1 MTAAFG
7 GRLLFRHI
15 VYGKNYVTFYGSHHR
30 IYTGCYNIH
39 NVMKYTWI
47 TCRESHNLWQMP
59 RVFIKC
65 LNKCPKVVGPLYL
78 LSLFNILKN
87 LTLFCPV
94 LWKHK
99 IYCVILLPAVLWDF
113 MRLRSLEGW
122 RWLKLN
128 SLSGLLLP
136 LPLLSPQLGPRRWP
150 VPVESSGLLS
160 QYLSSRK

>member
-1 MTAAFG
+1 MG
-7 GRLLFRHI
+7 KIMLLFMAATTAFTQAVTTSIMSWSTLELLVVNLTTFDKCHASSSS
-15 VYGKNYVTFYGSHHR
+15 VY
-30 IYTGCYNIH
+30 
-39 NVMKYTWI
+39 
-47 TCRESHNLWQMP
+47 
-59 RVFIKC
+59 
-65 LNKCPKVVGPLYL
+65 KCPKVVGPLYL

-99 IYCVILLPAVLWDF
+99 IYCVILLPAVLGDF
-113 MRLRSLEGW
+113 MGLRSLERW

-150 VPVESSGLLS
+150 VPAESSGLLKLS